1 MSTYGLPGSLT
12 YSVSYPSLD
21 AMMAA
26 IKDNTSGA
34 IRAAELRNSVLTLWD
49 LVYGNSAS
57 SVTYTSNTASTIS
70 VGGIPVGTNF
80 SNTTIQQIF
89 DQMFLPYVA
98 PIIDFFGLSTTLSGS
113 YSNIFYLE
121 NGSTLFNSLYIK
133 WNINQGSINLVS
145 NPGLPNNIYLT
156 STDANL
162 RYNGFALPEYINS
175 IATQSGV
182 ITVGSAS
189 NGTSVINLEVYD
201 GINTISS
208 TCSVNFLNR
217 FYWGNFVD
225 NPATYTLTNSDIQNL
240 NGASVSLIGID
251 EDLGTGNI
259 LTNTRVQTLNGIN
272 GSGNYLVFAFPSSF
286 GNPIFIANGMVTT
299 AFGVTNSVFTNTYGR
314 TQSYNIWYSN
324 TIQNSPITYFQIN

>member
-1 MSTYGLPGSLT
+1 MSTYGVPGSLT
-12 YSVSYPSLD
+12 YSVSYSSLD

-34 IRAAELRNSVLTLWD
+34 IQAAELRNSVLTLWD

-113 YSNIFYLE
+113 YSNNLYLE
-121 NGSTLFNSLYIK
+121 NGSTLYNSVYFS
-133 WNINQGSINLVS
+133 WNINQGSVNLIG
-145 NPGLPNNIYLT
+145 NPILPNNIELN
-156 STDANL
+156 APPEW
-162 RYNGFALPEYINS
+162 RFNGFAFPEYLNTL
-175 IATQSGV
+175 ATQSGIV
-182 ITVGSAS
+182 TVGSAS
-189 NGTSVINLEVYD
+189 DTSSLIQLRIFDGTF
-201 GINTISS
+201 ISS

-217 FYWGNFVD
+217 FYWGNFAT
-225 NPATYTLTNSDIQNL
+225 NPATYTLTDSDIQNL

-251 EDLGTGNI
+251 ENLGTGNI

>member
-1 MSTYGLPGSLT
+1 MSTYGVPGSLT

-21 AMMAA
+21 AMMSA

-34 IRAAELRNSVLTLWD
+34 IGAAELRNSVLTLWD

-57 SVTYTSNTASTIS
+57 AVTYTSNTASTVA
-70 VGGIPVGTNF
+70 VGGINVGTIF
-80 SNTTIQQIF
+80 SNATIQQIF

-98 PIIDFFGLSTTLSGS
+98 PSISFVGLSTTLNGS

-145 NPGLPNNIYLT
+145 NPSLPNNISLT
-156 STDANL
+156 STDTNL
-162 RYNGFALPEYINS
+162 RYNGFAPPTYINS

-189 NGTSVINLEVYD
+189 NGTSVINLQVYD

-217 FYWGNFVD
+217 FYWGNFAT
-225 NPATYTLTNSDIQNL
+225 NPATYTLTNTDIQSL

-251 EDLGTGNI
+251 GNPGNGNI
-259 LTNTRVQTLNGIN
+259 LTNTRVHTLNGIN
-272 GSGNYLVFAFPSSF
+272 GSGNYLVFAFPNSF
-286 GNPIFIANGMVTT
+286 GTPIFVANGMVTT
-299 AFGVTNSVFTNTYGR
+299 AFSMTNSVFTNTYGR